1 VHVSVDK
8 SNYVSEMTAAGAA
21 IGAFLVVY
29 LAGLSYLGLLPTL
42 LIGWLPAAALAMVT
56 ARAVR
61 NLMSLFIE
69 LERNA
74 GFDAAMAGAPPA
86 TVEMPRSG
94 RLHRHLRRGRD

>member
-1 VHVSVDK
+1 VRVSVDK

-29 LAGLSYLGLLPTL
+29 LAGLTYLGLLPTL

-61 NLMSLFIE
+61 NLMALFVE

-74 GFDAAMAGAPPA
+74 GFDAAITASRPA
-86 TVEMPRSG
+86 TVEMPRSAA
-94 RLHRHLRRGRD
+94 LERHLRRRRD

>member
-1 VHVSVDK
+1 MNVSVEK

-29 LAGLSYLGLLPTL
+29 LAGLTYLGLLPTL
-42 LIGWLPAAALAMVT
+42 LVGWLPAAALAMVT

-74 GFDAAMAGAPPA
+74 GFGAAPA
-86 TVEMPRSG
+86 TIDMPLAG
-94 RLHRHLRRGRD
+94 TATGHRRRRN

>member
-1 VHVSVDK
+1 MDK
-8 SNYVSEMTAAGAA
+8 ANYASEMTAAGAA

-29 LAGLSYLGLLPTL
+29 LAGLTYLGLLPTL
-42 LIGWLPAAALAMVT
+42 LVGWLPAAGVAMAT

-61 NLMSLFIE
+61 NLMSLFID

-74 GFDAAMAGAPPA
+74 GLEAEMVASRPA

-94 RLHRHLRRGRD
+94 DRARYLRRGCD

>member
-1 VHVSVDK
+1 MSVDK

-29 LAGLSYLGLLPTL
+29 LAGLTYLGLLPTL

-61 NLMSLFIE
+61 NLMSLFVQ
-69 LERNA
+69 LERNT
-74 GFDAAMAGAPPA
+74 GFEGSLVGAPPA
-86 TVEMPRSG
+86 TVEMARSDA
-94 RLHRHLRRGRD
+94 RNSYVHRSRD